1 MKKRP
6 VYFVLSTHWDR
17 EWYQTF
23 QDYRYRLVDLVDDV
37 LAGIATGDLKGPFYS
52 DGQSCLLEDYLE
64 VRPERSEEVKKRV
77 KEGSISAGP
86 WYVLPDEFLIS
97 GEATVRNIRL
107 GFDTVRKFGG
117 EPSRTGF
124 LCDMF
129 GHISQMPQ
137 ILKGF
142 GINAAFVWR
151 GLNFDHRDIIWEG
164 ADGSRIASHA
174 FGNHGYGD
182 YGIYA
187 REATVKLYEKFDKA
201 VFAECLE
208 KWMKVECEKTDIAP
222 ILAFDG
228 LDHQCWDRQAY
239 AAMLEILSNDKRF
252 EVKHTGLDEYAA
264 AMLKHFDK
272 VKAVVKGELR
282 QVTESVSE
290 NNWLIT
296 GVVSSRV
303 DIKQNNTLCQNILC
317 HWAEPF
323 AAMSNLM
330 TGMEYPQGFLNVAW
344 KWLIK
349 NHPHDSICGCSIDQV
364 HKDMEFRFS
373 QAKQI
378 GQRLTTE
385 ALRSIALA
393 AEAEISEDSLKV
405 VVFNP
410 LPQAI
415 DEVVEIPLP
424 IPTDWPVFQEFFGFE
439 KLPTFRIKDA
449 DGNNIEY
456 QRVSQTLNKKNLVTF
471 RVKTP
476 DLFETTEVTAAFRMS
491 IPAMGYST
499 LIIEKAKA
507 LQPVRHSN
515 DSKIAHSGNCLEN
528 EYLKVQ
534 VNADGSV
541 NMSDKRTGQKYE
553 NILTFED
560 TADIGDGWYYGI
572 AANDELYS
580 SLAGKAQV
588 SVVCNG
594 PELAKLK
601 IRTTMSVPAEFDF
614 NQMRRSEL
622 LKDFVITTCITLRCG
637 SDKLEVESSID
648 NNICDH
654 RVRVVFPTAAA
665 SDTYLADSLFDVV
678 ERPVAIAADN
688 YKKKELDTDG
698 KPQQSWIAI
707 SDKKRGLAVASVGLY
722 ESGISDEPQKPIK
735 LTLFRSTR
743 RTVMTGGEPGGQL
756 LKPLSFQ
763 YCVIPVSGQ
772 IDRLRVFADAQKL
785 ANGLRTCQLRKKDIA
800 AADNAAKLPAKQGF
814 IALNG
819 AVLTSMIMVGGNCE
833 VRFFNPLSVAAT
845 ATIEL
850 AAKSLAGKFTKAWK
864 TDFDFNKT
872 GDLKIT
878 VKKIKVAMKA
888 KEIVTVVIK

>member
-37 LAGIATGDLKGPFYS
+37 LKGLSTGDLKGPFYS

-64 VRPERSEEVKKRV
+64 VRPQRAEEVKTMLKDGR
-77 KEGSISAGP
+77 ISAGP

-97 GEATVRNIRL
+97 GEATVRNIRM
-107 GFDTVRKFGG
+107 GFETVRKFGG
-117 EPSRTGF
+117 KPSRTGF

-137 ILKGF
+137 ILKSF
-142 GINAAFVWR
+142 GINGAFVWR

-164 ADGSRIASHA
+164 ADGTRIASHV

-187 REATVKLYEKFDKA
+187 REATTKLYGKFDRA
-201 VFAECLE
+201 VFAQCLE
-208 KWMKVECEKTDIAP
+208 KWMNVECEKTDIEP

-239 AAMLEILSNDKRF
+239 AAMLEILSADERF
-252 EVKHTGLDEYAA
+252 DVKHTGLDEYVA
-264 AMLKHFDK
+264 AMLAEFDK
-272 VKAVVKGELR
+272 VKNVVKGELR

-296 GVVSSRV
+296 GVISSRV
-303 DIKQNNTLCQNILC
+303 DIKQENTLCQNMLC

-373 QAKQI
+373 QARQI

-393 AEAEISEDSLKV
+393 ADVEICEDKLKV

-415 DEVVEIPLP
+415 DEVVELPLQIPN
-424 IPTDWPVFQEFFGFE
+424 DWPVFQEFFSFE

-449 DGNNIEY
+449 AGEVEY
-456 QRVSQTLNKKNLVTF
+456 QRISQTLNKKNLATF

-476 DLFETTEVTAAFRMS
+476 DCFETTEVVVAVKIS

-499 LIIEKAKA
+499 LIVEKAKPA
-507 LQPVRHSN
+507 EPVRHSN
-515 DSKIAHSGNCLEN
+515 DSRIAHSGGCLEN
-528 EYLKVQ
+528 GYLKVQ

-541 NMSDKRTGQKYE
+541 NMLDKRTGQTYK
-553 NILTFED
+553 NMLTFEE
-560 TADIGDGWYYGI
+560 TADIGDGWYYGV
-572 AANDELYS
+572 AANDEIYS
-580 SLAGKAQV
+580 SLAAKAQV
-588 SVVCNG
+588 SIVSSG
-594 PELAKLK
+594 PELGKLK

-614 NQMRRSEL
+614 TAMRRSEQV
-622 LKDFVITTCITLRCG
+622 KDFVITSVITLSAG
-637 SDKLEVESSID
+637 SDKLEVETSVD

-654 RVRVVFPTAAA
+654 RLRVIFPSGAA
-665 SDTYLADSLFDVV
+665 SDTYLSDSLFDVV
-678 ERPVAIAADN
+678 ERPVAIATDN
-688 YKKKELDTDG
+688 YKKKEFDTDA
-698 KPQQSWIAI
+698 KPQQSWLAI
-707 SDKKRGLAVASVGLY
+707 SDKKRGIAVASVGLY
-722 ESGISDEPQKPIK
+722 ESCVSDEPQTPIK

-756 LKPLSFQ
+756 LKPLSFR
-763 YCVIPVSGQ
+763 YCVIPVSGE
-772 IDRLRVFADAQKL
+772 IDRLCVYADAQKL
-785 ANGLRTCQLRKKDIA
+785 ANGLRTCQLRKKDIDA
-800 AADNAAKLPAKQGF
+800 AECAVKLPAKQGF
-814 IALNG
+814 VAIDG
-819 AVLTSMIMVGGNCE
+819 VVLTSLTMIGGGCE
-833 VRFFNPLSVAAT
+833 VRFFNPKTSAAT

-850 AAKSLAGKFTKAWK
+850 VSESLAGKFTKAWT
-864 TDFDFNKT
+864 TDFDFNKLN
-872 GDLKIT
+872 DLKIEA
-878 VKKIKVAMKA
+878 KKIKVPMKP
-888 KEIVTVVIK
+888 KEIVTVVIA

>member
-1 MKKRP
+1 MKKRT

-37 LAGIATGDLKGPFYS
+37 LKGLSTGELKGPFYS

-64 VRPERSEEVKKRV
+64 VRPERGEEVKARV
-77 KEGSISAGP
+77 KSGQIAAGP

-97 GEATVRNIRL
+97 GEATIRNIRL
-107 GFDTVRKFGG
+107 GFDIVRRFGA

-142 GINAAFVWR
+142 GINAAFIWR

-164 ADGSRIASHA
+164 ADGSRIASHV

-187 REATVKLYEKFDKA
+187 RQATVKLYEKFDRA

-208 KWMKVECEKTDIAP
+208 KWLKVECEKTDIEP

-239 AAMLEILSNDKRF
+239 AAMLEILSADERF
-252 EVKHTGLDEYAA
+252 DVKHTGLDEYAA
-264 AMLKHFDK
+264 AMQAHFDK
-272 VKAVVKGELR
+272 ITAVVKGELR
-282 QVTESVSE
+282 QVTESTSE

-303 DIKQNNTLCQNILC
+303 DIKQDNTLCQNLLC

-323 AAMSNLM
+323 AAMANIA

-344 KWLIK
+344 KWLMK

-373 QAKQI
+373 QARQI
-378 GQRLTTE
+378 GQRLTSE

-393 AEAEISEDSLKV
+393 ADAQITEDELKV

-415 DEVVEIPLP
+415 DEVVELP
-424 IPTDWPVFQEFFGFE
+424 IQIPTDWPVFQEFFGFE

-449 DGNNIEY
+449 AGNNVEY
-456 QRVSQTLNKKNLVTF
+456 QRISQTLNKKNVLTF
-471 RVKTP
+471 RLKTP
-476 DLFETTEVTAAFRMS
+476 DCFETTQVVVAVKIS
-491 IPAMGYST
+491 VPAMGYT
-499 LIIEKAKA
+499 ALIIEKAKA
-507 LQPVRHSN
+507 FEPVRHSN
-515 DSKIAHSGNCLEN
+515 ASMIAHSGGCLEN
-528 EYLKVQ
+528 ECLKVQ
-534 VNADGSV
+534 VNPDGSV
-541 NMSDKRTGQKYE
+541 NMLDKRTGQTYR
-553 NILTFED
+553 NMLTFED

-572 AANDELYS
+572 AANDEQYS
-580 SLAGKAQV
+580 SLAGRAQV
-588 SVVCNG
+588 SIAANG
-594 PELAKLK
+594 AEVGRLK
-601 IRTTMSVPAEFDF
+601 IRTTMSVPEEFDF
-614 NQMRRSEL
+614 TKMRRSEK
-622 LKDFVITTCITLRCG
+622 LKDLVITSVLTLRAG
-637 SDKLEVESSID
+637 SDKIEVETSID

-654 RVRVVFPTAAA
+654 RIRVVLPSGAAN
-665 SDTYLADSLFDVV
+665 DTYLSDSLFDVV

-688 YKKKELDTDG
+688 YKKKELDTDA
-698 KPQQSWIAI
+698 KPQQSWLAI
-707 SDKKRGLAVASVGLY
+707 SDNDRGLAVTSVGLY
-722 ESGISDEPQKPIK
+722 ESCVSDEPQKPIK

-743 RTVMTGGEPGGQL
+743 RTVMTGGESGGQL
-756 LKPLSFQ
+756 LKPLSFK
-763 YCVIPVSGQ
+763 YDIIPVSGQ
-772 IDRLRVFADAQKL
+772 VDRLRIFAEAQKS
-785 ANGLRTCQLRKKDIA
+785 ANGVQTCQLRKKDIDA
-800 AADNAAKLPAKQGF
+800 AYCGAKLPAVQGF
-814 IALNG
+814 VAIDG
-819 AVLTSMIMVGGNCE
+819 AVLSSLTLIEGGCE
-833 VRFFNPLSVAAT
+833 VRFFNPQSSTAT

-850 AAKSLAGKFTKAWK
+850 TPKSPAAKFTKAWT
-864 TDFDFNKT
+864 TDLDFNKKT
-872 GDLKIT
+872 DLKIEAG
-878 VKKIKVAMKA
+878 KITIPMTA
-888 KEIVTVVIK
+888 KEIITVVIG